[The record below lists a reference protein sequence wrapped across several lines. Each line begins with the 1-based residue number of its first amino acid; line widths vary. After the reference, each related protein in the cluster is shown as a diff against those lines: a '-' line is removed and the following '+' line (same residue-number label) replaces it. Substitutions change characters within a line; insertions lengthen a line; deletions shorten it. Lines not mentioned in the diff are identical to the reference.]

1 MANLK
6 ATRSGN
12 YVRKDGDH
20 KGKTF
25 FTYDITGSTADMKK
39 FTDSANFKTYPRHS
53 ATGVPQIHTM
63 YMDPLRKQNPLY
75 QKQDGNFTLDQ
86 SETRDDLGVLQALR
100 EQAPELISGFVA
112 VVQQKAWGT
121 SIKQDSSMLT
131 PETVTGKG
139 ADLTDVG

>member
-100 EQAPELISGFVA
+100 EQAPELIPGFTA
-112 VVQQKAWGT
+112 VVLEKSFGVRKT
-121 SIKQDSSMLT
+121 NDSMLA
-131 PETVTGKG
+131 PEPVTSKG